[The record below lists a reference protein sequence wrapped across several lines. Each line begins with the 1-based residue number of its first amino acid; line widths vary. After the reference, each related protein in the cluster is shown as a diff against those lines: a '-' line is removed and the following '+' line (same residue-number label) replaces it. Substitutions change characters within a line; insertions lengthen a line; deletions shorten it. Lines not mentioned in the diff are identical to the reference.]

1 MKSMRVLLGAAMV
14 LSLVSIM
21 TGSAL
26 AVSTYTAGFQ
36 VQNLTG
42 TAANV
47 VISYYNQDGTKNV
60 ADVPDT
66 IPANGSK
73 TYYPVAANSGFNG
86 SVVVSSDQ
94 KVAAIA
100 NILGDSG
107 ASGAAYDGSSVG
119 GTTLLIPLVM
129 KANSG
134 YNTWFNVQNTGATD
148 ATVNVT
154 YSDGVTASSVVK
166 PGAAATFNQASEAH
180 AAGFVGSATIAS
192 TQPVAAAVM
201 EVGTSILFAFS
212 GVPSGATSPVMPL
225 INANNG
231 GYVTGVQIQNAGTLT
246 TTVTVSYKG
255 STGLDTDCTETQDIP
270 AGKSKTFALWAF
282 HYWPPPAGVTRTCT
296 PGARFVGAAKVTANS
311 ASQPLV
317 AIVNQLGATAG
328 EAYNAF
334 DPAAATNVV
343 VMPLIMDRNSGYYTG
358 FSIMN
363 VGSTATSV
371 NCTFDNS
378 PVTVS
383 SASLAPGEALVDIVN
398 GKIAS
403 GYVGSA
409 VCTADAG
416 GSIIGVVNESSTASG
431 RDNLLVYEG
440 INN

>member
-1 MKSMRVLLGAAMV
+1 MV

-73 TYYPVAANSGFNG
+73 TYYPVAANTGFNG

-94 KVAAIA
+94 KVAAIV
-100 NILGDSG
+100 NILGDNG
-107 ASGAAYDGSSVG
+107 ASGASYDGSSVG

-129 KANSG
+129 KANAG
-134 YNTWFNVQNTGATD
+134 YNTWFNVQNTGAAD

-154 YSDGVTASSVVK
+154 YSDGITASSVVK

-231 GYVTGVQIQNAGTLT
+231 GYITGAQIQNAGAQD
-246 TTVTVSYKG
+246 TTVTVSYKA
-255 STGLDTDCTETQDIP
+255 SPGLGTDCTETQTIP
-270 AGKSKTFALWAF
+270 AGKSKTFALYAF
-282 HYWPPPAGVTRTCT
+282 AAGTPPAGITRTCA
-296 PGARFVGAAKVTANS
+296 PGVRFVGAGKVTTNS

-317 AIVNQLGATAG
+317 AIVNQLGAKTG

-334 DPAAATNVV
+334 DPAAATSVV
-343 VMPLIMDRNSGYYTG
+343 VMPLIMDRNSGYFTG
-358 FSIMN
+358 FSVVN
-363 VGSTATSV
+363 VGTAATSV
-371 NCTFDNS
+371 NCTFTGSSVTVNS
-378 PVTVS
+378 P
-383 SASLAPGEALVDIVN
+383 SLAAGAALVDIQN
-398 GKIAS
+398 GKI
-403 GYVGSA
+403 GNKYVGSA
-409 VCTADAG
+409 VCTAGSG
-416 GSIIGVVNESSTASG
+416 GTIIGVVNESSTAAG
-431 RDNLLVYEG
+431 VDNLLVYEG